1 MLRSGL
7 HLKLDIEPRLVVQEA
22 KQFIEKEHF
31 VPLPGMQLLYFCPSM
46 LLYHAFAVGGTL
58 QRTVV
63 RDDECSVAGHP
74 HIGLESPV
82 SCPITG
88 FKGPERVL
96 VVFQA
101 PSPV

>member
-1 MLRSGL
+1 MHEGHRERMRAQLRQSGMDSL
-7 HLKLDIEPRLVVQEA
+7 SDVQVLE
-22 KQFIEKEHF
+22 
-31 VPLPGMQLLYFCPSM
+31 V